1 MLGYSLV
8 RSLLSSFD
16 QLANI
21 LFWLATYYVLMS
33 DDRPSVEDRA
43 ESGELGDFDKIIEEQ
58 DYPLIGDELVSEF
71 GDYEVESV
79 DGTRSIEEVLSSAD
93 EKTYNS
99 ADEVRNDV
107 LNQLNREK

>member
-1 MLGYSLV
+1 
-8 RSLLSSFD
+8 
-16 QLANI
+16 
-21 LFWLATYYVLMS
+21 MS

-43 ESGELGDFDKIIEEQ
+43 ESGELGEFDQTLEKQ
-58 DYPLIGDELVSEF
+58 DYPLTGDELVSAF

-79 DGTRSIEEVLSSAD
+79 DGTQSIEEVLGSTD